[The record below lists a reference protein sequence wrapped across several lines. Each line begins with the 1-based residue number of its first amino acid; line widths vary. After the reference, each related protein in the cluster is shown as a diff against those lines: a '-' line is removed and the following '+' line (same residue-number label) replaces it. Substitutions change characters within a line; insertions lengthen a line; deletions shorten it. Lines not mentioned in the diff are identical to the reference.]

1 MHKRI
6 SLPILF
12 LLFLFIVFGGCS
24 TPAPKKFSNET
35 VHVYA
40 ELLAMHEKEK
50 LFGFI
55 PDSTYRHEVRDFF
68 SAKKINEEDFRKQVA
83 AISHDDIAWRDFLS
97 KSMTV
102 LDSIK
107 AARGTQH

>member
-6 SLPILF
+6 SVPILF
-12 LLFLFIVFGGCS
+12 LLFLFIAFGGCS
-24 TPAPKKFSNET
+24 TPAPKKFSSET

-50 LFGFI
+50 ISGST
-55 PDSTYRHEVRDFF
+55 PDSTYRREVREFF
-68 SAKKINEEDFRKQVA
+68 SARKMNEEDFQKQVTE
-83 AISHDDIAWRDFLS
+83 ISHDDLTWRDFLG
-97 KSMTV
+97 KSMAV

-107 AARGTQH
+107 AARTVPH

>member
-6 SLPILF
+6 TLPILF

-24 TPAPKKFSNET
+24 TPAPKKFSSET

-50 LFGFI
+50 ISGST
-55 PDSTYRHEVRDFF
+55 PDSTYRREVREFF
-68 SAKKINEEDFRKQVA
+68 SARKMNEEDFQKQVA
-83 AISHDDIAWRDFLS
+83 EISHDDLTWRDFLS
-97 KSMTV
+97 KSMAV

-107 AARGTQH
+107 AARTVPH

>member
-1 MHKRI
+1 MNKRI

-12 LLFLFIVFGGCS
+12 LLFLLIVFGGCS
-24 TPAPKKFSNET
+24 TPAPKKFSSET

-50 LFGFI
+50 ISGST
-55 PDSTYRHEVRDFF
+55 PDSTYRREVREFF
-68 SAKKINEEDFRKQVA
+68 SARKMNEEDFQKQIA
-83 AISHDDIAWRDFLS
+83 EISHDDLTWRDFLS
-97 KSMTV
+97 KSMAV

-107 AARGTQH
+107 AVRTVPH

>member
-6 SLPILF
+6 TLPILF

-24 TPAPKKFSNET
+24 TPAPKKFSSET

-50 LFGFI
+50 ISGST
-55 PDSTYRHEVRDFF
+55 PDSTYRRDVREFF
-68 SAKKINEEDFRKQVA
+68 SVRKINEKDFQKQVVE
-83 AISHDDIAWRDFLS
+83 ISHDDLTWRDFLS
-97 KSMTV
+97 KSMAV

-107 AARGTQH
+107 AARTVPH

>member
-6 SLPILF
+6 SVPILF

-24 TPAPKKFSNET
+24 TPAPKKFSSET

-50 LFGFI
+50 ISGST
-55 PDSTYRHEVRDFF
+55 PDSTYRREVREFF
-68 SAKKINEEDFRKQVA
+68 SARKMNEEDFQKQVTE
-83 AISHDDIAWRDFLS
+83 ISHDDLTWRDFLS
-97 KSMTV
+97 KSMAV

-107 AARGTQH
+107 AARTVPH

>member
-6 SLPILF
+6 TLPILF

-24 TPAPKKFSNET
+24 TPAPKKFSSET

-50 LFGFI
+50 ISGST
-55 PDSTYRHEVRDFF
+55 PDSTYRRDVREFF
-68 SAKKINEEDFRKQVA
+68 SVRKINEKDFQKQVVE
-83 AISHDDIAWRDFLS
+83 ISHDDLTWRDFLS
-97 KSMTV
+97 KSMAV
-102 LDSIK
+102 LDSI
-107 AARGTQH
+107 

>member
-1 MHKRI
+1 M
-6 SLPILF
+6 F

-50 LFGFI
+50 LFGFM
-55 PDSTYRHEVRDFF
+55 PDSTYRRQVREFF
-68 SAKKINEEDFRKQVA
+68 SAKKINEEGFQKQVNE
-83 AISHDDIAWRDFLS
+83 ISHDDIAWRDFLS
-97 KSMTV
+97 KSMAV

-107 AARGTQH
+107 AARAAHH

>member
-1 MHKRI
+1 MNKRI

-12 LLFLFIVFGGCS
+12 LLFLLIVFGGCS
-24 TPAPKKFSNET
+24 TPAPKKFSSET

-50 LFGFI
+50 ISGST
-55 PDSTYRHEVRDFF
+55 PDSTYRREVREFF
-68 SAKKINEEDFRKQVA
+68 SARKMNEEDFQKQVTE
-83 AISHDDIAWRDFLS
+83 ISHDDLTWRDFLS
-97 KSMTV
+97 KSMAV

-107 AARGTQH
+107 AVRTVPH

>member
-1 MHKRI
+1 VHKRI
-6 SLPILF
+6 TLPILF

-24 TPAPKKFSNET
+24 TPAPKKFSSET

-50 LFGFI
+50 ISGST
-55 PDSTYRHEVRDFF
+55 PDSTYRRDVREFF
-68 SAKKINEEDFRKQVA
+68 SVRKINEKDFQKQVVE
-83 AISHDDIAWRDFLS
+83 ISHDDLTWRDFLS
-97 KSMTV
+97 KSMAV

-107 AARGTQH
+107 AARTVPH

>member
-6 SLPILF
+6 SVPILF

-24 TPAPKKFSNET
+24 TPAPKKFSSET

-50 LFGFI
+50 ISGST
-55 PDSTYRHEVRDFF
+55 PDSTYRRDVREFF
-68 SAKKINEEDFRKQVA
+68 SVRKINEKDFQKQVVE
-83 AISHDDIAWRDFLS
+83 ISHDDLTWRDFLS
-97 KSMTV
+97 KSMAV

-107 AARGTQH
+107 AARTVPH

>member
-6 SLPILF
+6 SVPILF

-24 TPAPKKFSNET
+24 TPAPKKFSSET

-50 LFGFI
+50 ISGST
-55 PDSTYRHEVRDFF
+55 PDSTYRREVKEFF
-68 SAKKINEEDFRKQVA
+68 SVRKINEEDFQKQVVE
-83 AISHDDIAWRDFLS
+83 ISHDDLTWRDFLS
-97 KSMTV
+97 KSMAV

-107 AARGTQH
+107 AARTVPH